1 MNNNNS
7 LNQLLYK
14 SINKQK
20 ANKVNICRLNLEM
33 KNNNKISENKINIPK
48 IKIGEHRCNSQ
59 PRLFSLLDIQDR
71 YRSKAP
77 SLPNQYKRKI
87 YNNINKLLYAKDSKE
102 LQSIPQIEYSNKSNK
117 LNKNKSMLIYD
128 NKDKDKD
135 KGRKMNKNKSQDNIK
150 ISDYRKQS
158 ALISRKDRLYKP
170 YCWDNAEISEIKK
183 KQRDKL
189 MPEGFEFYEKNI
201 MEYNKIYLRNNYIK
215 TNNNNNKTI
224 DTSNIKENKDKNQY
238 ILIRKLN
245 HMKQYQSDIFFNKQ
259 KEKEKESKN
268 LYETKK
274 IENSSHK
281 YKNSSD
287 IFNLKKEDSSI
298 IEKSGEK
305 SYFRKL
311 FAKKENDK
319 NLAYNVSN
327 ESQIGWG
334 LRGTLPSLFNYT
346 STKYHLLNRD
356 MKNIGNTRENIFN
369 ESKKISEN
377 YNPTHKQKSLCEFI
391 DLSRVS
397 APNTNNDYYKA
408 LNNNKDVFKRKND
421 INSEYYDIYNK
432 YNSLCDKPFQKFN
445 PLI

>member
-20 ANKVNICRLNLEM
+20 ANKVNICRLNIEM

-87 YNNINKLLYAKDSKE
+87 YNNINKLLYAKDNKE

-150 ISDYRKQS
+150 ISDHRKQS

-274 IENSSHK
+274 IENSNHK

>member
-33 KNNNKISENKINIPK
+33 KNNNKISENKINNPK

-87 YNNINKLLYAKDSKE
+87 YNNINKLLYAKDNNE
-102 LQSIPQIEYSNKSNK
+102 LKSIPQIEYSNKSNK

-128 NKDKDKD
+128 NKDKDK
-135 KGRKMNKNKSQDNIK
+135 GRKMNKNKSQENIT
-150 ISDYRKQS
+150 INDYRKQS
-158 ALISRKDRLYKP
+158 ALVSRKDRLYKP

-183 KQRDKL
+183 EQRDRL
-189 MPEGFEFYEKNI
+189 MPEGFEYYEKNI
-201 MEYNKIYLRNNYIK
+201 MDYNKIYLRNNYIK
-215 TNNNNNKTI
+215 TNNNNTI
-224 DTSNIKENKDKNQY
+224 DNSNIKDNKDKNQY

-274 IENSSHK
+274 IENINRK

-356 MKNIGNTRENIFN
+356 IKNIGNTRENIFN

-445 PLI
+445 PII

>member
-87 YNNINKLLYAKDSKE
+87 YNNINKLLYAKDNKE

-128 NKDKDKD
+128 NKDKDK
-135 KGRKMNKNKSQDNIK
+135 GRKMNKNKSQENIT
-150 ISDYRKQS
+150 INDYRKQS
-158 ALISRKDRLYKP
+158 VLVSRKDRLYKP

-183 KQRDKL
+183 EQRDRL
-189 MPEGFEFYEKNI
+189 MPEGFEYFEKNI
-201 MEYNKIYLRNNYIK
+201 MDYNKIYLRNNYIK
-215 TNNNNNKTI
+215 TNNNNNTI
-224 DTSNIKENKDKNQY
+224 DNSNIKDNKDKNQY

-274 IENSSHK
+274 IENINRK

>member
-33 KNNNKISENKINIPK
+33 KNNNKISENKINNPK

-87 YNNINKLLYAKDSKE
+87 YNNINKLLYAKDNNE
-102 LQSIPQIEYSNKSNK
+102 LKSIPQIEYSNKSNK

-128 NKDKDKD
+128 NKDKDK
-135 KGRKMNKNKSQDNIK
+135 GRKMNKNKSQENIT
-150 ISDYRKQS
+150 INDYRKQS
-158 ALISRKDRLYKP
+158 ALVSRKDRLYKP

-183 KQRDKL
+183 EQRDRL
-189 MPEGFEFYEKNI
+189 MPEGFEYFEKNI
-201 MEYNKIYLRNNYIK
+201 MDYNKIYLRNNYIK
-215 TNNNNNKTI
+215 TNNNNNTI
-224 DTSNIKENKDKNQY
+224 DNSNIKDNKDKNQY

-274 IENSSHK
+274 IENINRK

-311 FAKKENDK
+311 FAKKENDN
-319 NLAYNVSN
+319 NLSYNVSN
-327 ESQIGWG
+327 ETHIGWG
-334 LRGTLPSLFNYT
+334 LRRTLPSLFNYT

-356 MKNIGNTRENIFN
+356 MKNIGNTKENILN

-445 PLI
+445 PII

>member
-20 ANKVNICRLNLEM
+20 TNKVNICRLNLEM
-33 KNNNKISENKINIPK
+33 KNNNKISENKINNPK
-48 IKIGEHRCNSQ
+48 IKTGEHRCNSQ

-77 SLPNQYKRKI
+77 NLPNQYKRKI
-87 YNNINKLLYAKDSKE
+87 YNNINKLLYTKDNNE

-117 LNKNKSMLIYD
+117 LNKNNSMLIYD
-128 NKDKDKD
+128 NKDKDKE
-135 KGRKMNKNKSQDNIK
+135 RKMNKNKSQENIK
-150 ISDYRKQS
+150 INDYRKQS
-158 ALISRKDRLYKP
+158 ALVSRKDRLYKP
-170 YCWDNAEISEIKK
+170 HCWDNAEISEIKK
-183 KQRDKL
+183 EQRDKL

-201 MEYNKIYLRNNYIK
+201 MDYNKIYLRNNYIK
-215 TNNNNNKTI
+215 TNNNKTI
-224 DTSNIKENKDKNQY
+224 DNCNIKDNKDKNQY

-245 HMKQYQSDIFFNKQ
+245 HMKQYQSDIFFNNQ

-274 IENSSHK
+274 TENSNHK

-319 NLAYNVSN
+319 NLTYNVSN
-327 ESQIGWG
+327 ETHIGWG
-334 LRGTLPSLFNYT
+334 FRGTLPSLFNYT

-377 YNPTHKQKSLCEFI
+377 YNPTHKQKSLCEFM

-408 LNNNKDVFKRKND
+408 LNNNKNVFKRKND